1 LLQKIRT
8 LAKSAR
14 RYRKA
19 HRFVAIPLVAFL
31 FLMGATGLLLAWK
44 DELKLKPPT
53 DSIKSN
59 GRALISLDSIKNNAV
74 SRIETLGLSTEID
87 RIDYRP
93 KKGLAKVIFVNHF
106 MELQIDCYSGKIV
119 SEKTRTADI
128 IEMIHD
134 GSILDFLFKNSSK
147 PAKLFYSTITSLGL
161 MFLSF
166 SGYWMWLNPKRIR
179 KLKS

>member
-1 LLQKIRT
+1 
-8 LAKSAR
+8 
-14 RYRKA
+14 
-19 HRFVAIPLVAFL
+19 
-31 FLMGATGLLLAWK
+31 M
-44 DELKLKPPT
+44 
-53 DSIKSN
+53 
-59 GRALISLDSIKNNAV
+59 

-106 MELQIDCYSGKIV
+106 QELQIDCYTGKIV